1 MSLPCL
7 VAEAIIV
14 RAVPAKVHTFV
25 PAAVAGTFTV
35 LLNVPKCEKFTSGVV
50 EYSVYDHLDSGFM
63 AELCEVPEV
72 LIGAKPAVH
81 KLIIS
86 GIVAMGGGLK
96 ERSDVKCGAA

>member
-1 MSLPCL
+1 M
-7 VAEAIIV
+7 
-14 RAVPAKVHTFV
+14 
-25 PAAVAGTFTV
+25 
-35 LLNVPKCEKFTSGVV
+35 V

>member
-7 VAEAIIV
+7 VSEAVIV

-25 PAAVAGTFTV
+25 PAAVAGAFAV
-35 LLNVPKCEKFTSGVV
+35 FLNILESEEFTSGVV